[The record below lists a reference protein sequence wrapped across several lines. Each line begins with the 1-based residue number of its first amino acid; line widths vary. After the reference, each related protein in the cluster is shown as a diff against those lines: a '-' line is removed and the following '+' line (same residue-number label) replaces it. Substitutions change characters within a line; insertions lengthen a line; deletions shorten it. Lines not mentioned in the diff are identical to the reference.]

1 MDKPAAHKLPW
12 LRPLLQVA
20 GVLAAGALI
29 WWVGPLVAVAGV
41 VPLASEAARGGAL
54 AALLALSLALAGAQA
69 LKARRN
75 NAKLLDGLVA
85 EEAAPPTAEVELLG
99 RRFKEAV
106 AQLRRARLGA
116 RRSWRHLLSPQ
127 PYLYELPWYLIIG
140 APGAGKTTALVN
152 SGLEFPL
159 SEQLG
164 RGQALRGVGGTRN
177 CDWWFT
183 DQAVLIDT
191 AGRYTTQDSHQAT
204 DRAAWLGFLELLKRH
219 RPRRP
224 VNGVLLTVSVADLLG
239 AGAEARRA
247 HALALRGRIA
257 ELRQRLGLRFP
268 VYVLVTK
275 TDLLAGFMEFF
286 ADLDKDERAQVWG
299 FTLPAEGGPADP
311 MPLIS
316 GELAALE
323 KRLGEYLLERL
334 HAEADRG
341 RRAALFAFPQ
351 QWRLLHELLLE
362 LLQTTFAAEASGE
375 AGAAAPVLLR
385 GVYFTSATQE
395 GTPIDR
401 ALGGIAR
408 TLGLSGRLLAP
419 ARPSG
424 RSFFVTRLLR
434 DVVFAEAGLAGLNL
448 RRERRRAALQLSL
461 GGLCLVLA
469 AGMVALGWR
478 AYAVNRELLATAASR
493 LPALRQQAQVASATA
508 STDLLALLPVLGG
521 VERFA
526 QDPVAD
532 GAVSGRAEPLD
543 KRRTGA
549 AAGPA
554 HGGFDSSGPNGSE
567 SGASFWSLG
576 LDRHDVLA
584 AAADDAY
591 ARLLKDALLPRIAA
605 RLETRLRSGARE
617 HVELVYEALRA
628 YLMLFAGRNFDA
640 AALRADLGSDWEA
653 TLPASE
659 ADRTALRHHLQ
670 RLLAGGEVGA
680 PQRADPQLIAQ
691 ARALVAGVPV
701 AERVYN
707 RLRQGD
713 VGAPAFSVASTAG
726 AGALKYFARASGRP
740 LDEGVPG
747 FYTRA
752 VYPQR
757 LRERTQEV
765 LRQLE
770 RERAWVLGTA
780 GARAMPIVLNV
791 PVAPATP
798 GGAASAGVAA
808 GAGSGADSGAG
819 AGGVAGTGPVAAG
832 GGLPATASP
841 PLAEAVE
848 RLYLADH
855 ARQWEG
861 FIGDLRLAPTPTP
874 AASVE
879 LAQALSRTD
888 SPLAQLLRAVAREV
902 AVSPALAARYEPLA
916 RFVAGTPAPLD
927 DALSLLGGAGQQL
940 TVIDDALRHH
950 TLPPP
955 GPALKGLATAAAQAP
970 EPVNALLSP
979 FAATASAQAL
989 AALREPLSR
998 QLSAEVGAACSR
1010 GLDGRYPFAHGA
1022 TQEVAREDFVRFF
1035 GAGGVIDSFVQRQL
1049 LPYGESA
1056 TPAAFQRARQVRE
1069 AFFTDGGRH
1078 FGVQLELRLLELDPA
1093 LSEFAIDVD
1102 GQVLRFRRENKAP
1115 QRLRW
1120 PASEDAPG
1128 RVTLRAGQGAG
1139 YSFDGPWALLRLF
1152 DRVRIEPMGSGRV
1165 ELVFDVEGRKA
1176 RFEARSATALNP
1188 VLRSE
1193 LESFACPR
1201 RL

>member
-1 MDKPAAHKLPW
+1 MTKPRPDFPW
-12 LRPLLQVA
+12 LRPLLQAA
-20 GVLAAGALI
+20 GVLAAAALI

-41 VPLASEAARGGAL
+41 VPLASEAARGWTL
-54 AALLALSLALAGAQA
+54 AALLVLSLALVAGQA

-75 NAKLLDGLVA
+75 NARLLDGLVA
-85 EEAAPPTAEVELLG
+85 EEDAPATAEVELLG

-106 AQLRRARLGA
+106 AQLRRSRLGA
-116 RRSWRHLLSPQ
+116 RRSWRHLLSPR
-127 PYLYELPWYLIIG
+127 PYLYELPWYVIIG

-164 RGQALRGVGGTRN
+164 HGQALRGVGGTRN

-191 AGRYTTQDSHQAT
+191 AGRYTTQDSHQAQ
-204 DRAAWLGFLELLKRH
+204 DRAAWLGFLALLKRH

-239 AGAEARRA
+239 TGPDARRA
-247 HALALRGRIA
+247 HALALRARIA
-257 ELRQRLGLRFP
+257 ELRQHLGLRFP

-311 MPLIS
+311 LPLMS
-316 GELAALE
+316 SELAALE

-334 HAEADRG
+334 HAEADRE

-362 LLQTTFAAEASGE
+362 LLQTTFAPTTPGE
-375 AGAAAPVLLR
+375 EGAAATAAPDGVAAPVLLR

-419 ARPSG
+419 TRPSG

-448 RRERRRAALQLSL
+448 RRERQRTALRL
-461 GGLCLVLA
+461 GLAGLCGAVAL
-469 AGMVALGWR
+469 GTIALGWR
-478 AYAVNRELLATAASR
+478 AYAHNRELLAEAASR
-493 LPALRQQAQVASATA
+493 LPALRQQAQAARATA
-508 STDLLALLPVLGG
+508 PTDLVALLPLLGG

-526 QDPVAD
+526 Q
-532 GAVSGRAEPLD
+532 VSAP
-543 KRRTGA
+543 A
-549 AAGPA
+549 AMP
-554 HGGFDSSGPNGSE
+554 
-567 SGASFWSLG
+567 SLG
-576 LDRHDVLA
+576 LDRRDLLA
-584 AAADDAY
+584 AAAEDSY
-591 ARLLKDALLPRIAA
+591 ARLLKDVYLHRIAA
-605 RLETRLRSGARE
+605 RLEARLRSGGRE
-617 HVELVYEALRA
+617 HVEVVYEALRA

-640 AALRADLGSDWEA
+640 AALRADLGSDWDA
-653 TLPASE
+653 TLPATE
-659 ADRTALRHHLQ
+659 AQRAALRHHLQ

-680 PQRADPQLIAQ
+680 PQRADPQLITQ
-691 ARALVAGVPV
+691 ARALVASVPV
-701 AERVYN
+701 ADRVYN

-713 VGAPAFSVASTAG
+713 AGTPAFSVASVAG
-726 AGALKYFARASGRP
+726 AGNVKFFARASGRP

-770 RERAWVLGTA
+770 RERAWVLGSA
-780 GARAMPIVLNV
+780 GARAMPIVLAT
-791 PVAPATP
+791 PAAPAPEAGT
-798 GGAASAGVAA
+798 GNGAPAADGASAGAVA
-808 GAGSGADSGAG
+808 
-819 AGGVAGTGPVAAG
+819 
-832 GGLPATASP
+832 P

-855 ARQWEG
+855 ARQWG
-861 FIGDLRLAPTPTP
+861 AFIDDLRLAPTPTL

-902 AVSPALAARYEPLA
+902 AVSPPLSERYGALAG
-916 RFVAGTPAPLD
+916 FVAGPPSPLD

-940 TVIDDALRHH
+940 TVIDDALRQRR
-950 TLPPP
+950 LPPP
-955 GPALKGLATAAAQAP
+955 GPALRSLSATAAQAP
-970 EPVNALLSP
+970 EPVKALLSP
-979 FAATASAQAL
+979 FAAAANAQAL

-998 QLSAEVGAACSR
+998 QLSAEVGTACSR
-1010 GLDGRYPFAHGA
+1010 SLDNRYPFTRGA
-1022 TQEVAREDFVRFF
+1022 RQEVSREDFIRFF
-1035 GAGGVIDSFVQRQL
+1035 GAGGVIDGFVQRQL

-1056 TPAAFQRARQVRE
+1056 TPAAFQRARQVRD
-1069 AFFTDGGRH
+1069 AFFTDGGRR

-1093 LSEFAIDVD
+1093 LSEFTIDVD
-1102 GQVLRFRRENKAP
+1102 GQTLRFRRELKAP

-1120 PASEDAPG
+1120 PAAEGAPG

-1152 DRVRIEPMGSGRV
+1152 DRVRVEPMGGGRV

-1176 RFEARSATALNP
+1176 RFEARSTSALNP

>member
-1 MDKPAAHKLPW
+1 MTKPQPGLPW
-12 LRPLLQVA
+12 LRPLLQAA
-20 GVLAAGALI
+20 GVLAAAALV

-41 VPLASEAARGGAL
+41 VPLASEAARGWAL
-54 AALLALSLALAGAQA
+54 AALLALSLALAAGQA

-75 NAKLLDGLVA
+75 NARLLDGLVA
-85 EEAAPPTAEVELLG
+85 EEDAPPTAEVELLG

-106 AQLRRARLGA
+106 AQLRRSRLGA
-116 RRSWRHLLSPQ
+116 RRSWRHLLSPK
-127 PYLYELPWYLIIG
+127 PYLYELPWYVIIG
-140 APGAGKTTALVN
+140 APGAGKTTALVS

-164 RGQALRGVGGTRN
+164 HGQALRGVGGTRN

-191 AGRYTTQDSHQAT
+191 AGRYTTQDSHQAQ
-204 DRAAWLGFLELLKRH
+204 DRAAWLGFLALLKRH

-239 AGAEARRA
+239 TGPDARRA
-247 HALALRGRIA
+247 HALALRARIA
-257 ELRQRLGLRFP
+257 ELRQHLGLRFP

-299 FTLPAEGGPADP
+299 FTLPAEGAPADP
-311 MPLIS
+311 LPLMS
-316 GELAALE
+316 SELAALE

-334 HAEADRG
+334 HAEADRD

-362 LLQTTFAAEASGE
+362 LLQTTFAPTASGE
-375 AGAAAPVLLR
+375 EGAAAAPAPDGAVAPVLLR

-448 RRERRRAALQLSL
+448 RRERRRTALQLGL
-461 GGLCLVLA
+461 AGLCGAVAL
-469 AGMVALGWR
+469 GTIALGWR
-478 AYAVNRELLATAASR
+478 AYAHNRELLAEAASQ
-493 LPALRQQAQVASATA
+493 LPALAQQAHAARATA
-508 STDLLALLPVLGG
+508 PTDLVALLPLLGG

-526 QDPVAD
+526 Q
-532 GAVSGRAEPLD
+532 
-543 KRRTGA
+543 GA
-549 AAGPA
+549 APA
-554 HGGFDSSGPNGSE
+554 VMP
-567 SGASFWSLG
+567 SLG
-576 LDRHDVLA
+576 LDRRDLLA
-584 AAADDAY
+584 SAADDTY
-591 ARLLKDALLPRIAA
+591 ARLLKEVYLPRIAA
-605 RLETRLRSGARE
+605 RLEARLRSGGRE
-617 HVELVYEALRA
+617 HVEVVYEALRA

-640 AALRADLGSDWEA
+640 AALRADLGADWDA

-659 ADRTALRHHLQ
+659 AQRAELQHHLQ
-670 RLLAGGEVGA
+670 RLLVGGEVGA
-680 PQRADPQLIAQ
+680 PQRADPALVTQ
-691 ARALVAGVPV
+691 ARALVASVPV
-701 AERVYN
+701 ADRVYN

-713 VGAPAFSVASTAG
+713 AGAPTFSVASVAG
-726 AGALKYFARASGRP
+726 AGHLKFFARASGRP

-757 LRERTQEV
+757 LRERTHEV

-770 RERAWVLGTA
+770 RERAWVLGSA
-780 GARAMPIVLNV
+780 GARAMPVVL
-791 PVAPATP
+791 APP
-798 GGAASAGVAA
+798 VAA
-808 GAGSGADSGAG
+808 GAASEAG
-819 AGGVAGTGPVAAG
+819 AGNGAPAGAAAVAP
-832 GGLPATASP
+832 S
-841 PLAEAVE
+841 LAEAVE

-855 ARQWEG
+855 ARQWEA
-861 FIGDLRLAPTPTP
+861 FIGDLRLAPTPTL

-902 AVSPALAARYEPLA
+902 AVSPVLSERYGALS
-916 RFVAGTPAPLD
+916 RFVAGPPSPLD

-940 TVIDDALRHH
+940 TVIDDALRQRG
-950 TLPPP
+950 LPPP
-955 GPALKGLATAAAQAP
+955 GAALRSLGVAAAQAP
-970 EPVNALLSP
+970 EPVKALLEP
-979 FAATASAQAL
+979 FAAAASAQAL

-998 QLSAEVGAACSR
+998 QLSAEVGTACSR
-1010 GLDGRYPFAHGA
+1010 SLDNRYPFTRGA
-1022 TQEVAREDFVRFF
+1022 GQEVSREEFIRFF
-1035 GAGGVIDSFVQRQL
+1035 GVGGVIDAFVQRQL

-1069 AFFTDGGRH
+1069 AFFTDGGRR

-1102 GQVLRFRRENKAP
+1102 GQVLRFRREVKAP

-1152 DRVRIEPMGSGRV
+1152 DRVRVEPMGGGRV

-1176 RFEARSATALNP
+1176 RFEARSTSALNP